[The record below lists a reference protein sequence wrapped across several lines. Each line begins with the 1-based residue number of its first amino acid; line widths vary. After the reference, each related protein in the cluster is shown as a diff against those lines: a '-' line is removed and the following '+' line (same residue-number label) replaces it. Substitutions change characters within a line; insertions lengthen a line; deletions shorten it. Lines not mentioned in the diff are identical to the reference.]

1 MNVAMCYNFIYL
13 SLTYNY
19 SHMELHK
26 LITSQLQYV
35 ESGQFIVRLM
45 TDFSNSRLDANQ
57 DPEFNALFESL
68 KVQTPV
74 YSKAL
79 MQIQARAESEE
90 LLRLDDIRDKKVA
103 TLRSAVNVFR
113 YADEVA
119 EKQAHALVM
128 TVQRK
133 YKDVEKMNFEAE
145 SFALS
150 NYIEE
155 LRGPNFIGAT
165 QALGL
170 TPHITALENANNE
183 FKTLFSTR
191 STAITNTEVYD
202 TKALRKE
209 ILGTYK
215 DLAEYVFVMAKR
227 KKTPFFIE
235 TLNIL
240 NTSRSYYSDII
251 ARRKGNSK

>member
-1 MNVAMCYNFIYL
+1 MCYNFIYL
-13 SLTYNY
+13 SLIYNY
-19 SHMELHK
+19 SHMKLHK
-26 LITSQLQYV
+26 LNTSLLLYV

-45 TDFSNSRLDANQ
+45 TDFSNSTLDANE
-57 DPEFNALFESL
+57 DPEFSALFESL
-68 KVQTPV
+68 KVQTPL

-90 LLRLDDIRDKKVA
+90 LLRLDDIRDKKVL
-103 TLRSAVNVFR
+103 TLRKAVNVFR

-119 EKQAHALVM
+119 EKQAYASMM
-128 TVQRK
+128 TVQRN
-133 YKDVEKMNFEAE
+133 YKGVEKMNFEAE
-145 SFALS
+145 SLALS
-150 NYIEE
+150 NYIDE
-155 LRGPNFIGAT
+155 LRSQNSIIAT
-165 QALGL
+165 QTLGL
-170 TPHITALENANNE
+170 TPHITALENANNH

-202 TKALRKE
+202 TKALRTQ
-209 ILGTYK
+209 ILSTYK